1 MNIGNNINVL
11 QPVQEPLNLRAIQQN
26 FYFSF
31 NWGGDIDNATP
42 PVAIAVAQEIQN
54 TLSSGHPLRVYMFNF
69 LSADAYTNPE
79 FREIV
84 RVIMGRIVLGVRN
97 QEFPN
102 LQTAMQTVIPAGVK
116 FAASYLASQEAAMVD
131 YLDNETISRVV
142 PINAQMWL
150 DMTGM
155 VDGTTPYQPLSN
167 FQQMNTNSAIGNL
180 IGRGTQMGA
189 SDGFGA
195 TAGETSGAFSTAVR
209 SSQGGTEG
217 NTVNPGGRVN
227 RFRRQLQEKQ
237 SAMAG
242 ALQTAMVDAAAKQEQ
257 GGNVPAWQ
265 RAAGSR
271 LAGRGIPQQQP
282 AQTTVAAQAVEA
294 AVAEAEV
301 NQPAPAPA
309 PAPAEAP
316 VQQPKQALFAMRG
329 DDGKDHRVME
339 EILTGMNEN
348 VWKGNPAQRFHPAWC
363 RRTHFIRY
371 FRLENNWIV
380 AVPTKY
386 TEEQLAI
393 AMNYDAHE
401 IDPRLGKPA
410 QNVPAKPPKEEAKVL
425 YANKDQIRFVV
436 KRLDNWS
443 MQESVDTAIQ
453 SAVLDAECV
462 ASDADAVIKN
472 AAVNTPL
479 IYEDVLGA
487 MKDLEVI
494 EKISKSQTF
503 KEAAELISTLGNPVA
518 RETINKWMTVRVNR
532 MVACELGVPVSFT
545 NFEEDGKNILV
556 DLADDLGA
564 NIDALA
570 GRQHSI
576 ISGVV
581 TGVLAANENM
591 SDYVENLFTG
601 TPEER
606 LALAERTIFLTR
618 DVSVTWVKFNST
630 EMSVG
635 IPNFGSGIVAETL
648 YPALHGIMAASLK
661 EKAPGAAAYFEN
673 ILITRDNKR
682 FRIHESLLGGSAMMI
697 SNYY

>member
-1 MNIGNNINVL
+1 M
-11 QPVQEPLNLRAIQQN
+11 A
-26 FYFSF
+26 
-31 NWGGDIDNATP
+31 
-42 PVAIAVAQEIQN
+42 
-54 TLSSGHPLRVYMFNF
+54 
-69 LSADAYTNPE
+69 
-79 FREIV
+79 
-84 RVIMGRIVLGVRN
+84 
-97 QEFPN
+97 
-102 LQTAMQTVIPAGVK
+102 
-116 FAASYLASQEAAMVD
+116 D

-142 PINAQMWL
+142 PINAQMWVDL
-150 DMTGM
+150 TGM

-167 FQQMNTNSAIGNL
+167 FQQQNTNSAIGNL

-189 SDGFGA
+189 NDGFGS

-209 SSQGGTEG
+209 NSQGGTEG

-237 SAMAG
+237 QAMAG
-242 ALQTAMVDAAAKQEQ
+242 SLQTAMVDAASKQEQ

-271 LAGRGIPQQQP
+271 VAGRGIPQQ
-282 AQTTVAAQAVEA
+282 ATQTTQPSVAEQAVEA
-294 AVAEAEV
+294 AVAEAQV
-301 NQPAPAPA
+301 TQPAPAPA
-309 PAPAEAP
+309 PA
-316 VQQPKQALFAMRG
+316 QRQALFAMTG
-329 DDGKDHRVME
+329 DDGKDYKVME
-339 EILTGMNEN
+339 EITTGMDEN
-348 VWKGNPAQRFHPAWC
+348 TWKGSPAQRFHPAWC

-371 FRLENNWIV
+371 FRLENNWPV
-380 AVPTKY
+380 AIPTKY
-386 TEEQLAI
+386 TEDQLAI

-410 QNVPAKPPKEEAKVL
+410 QTVPVKPPKEEAKIL
-425 YANKDQIRFVV
+425 YATKDQIRFVV

-453 SAVLDAECV
+453 STVLDAECV
-462 ASDADAVIKN
+462 AKDCDAVIKN

-479 IYEDVLGA
+479 VYEDVLSA

-494 EKISKSQTF
+494 EKINKSQTF
-503 KEAAELISTLGNPVA
+503 KEAAELIGTLGNPVA
-518 RETINKWMTVRVNR
+518 RESINKWMTVRVNR

-545 NFEEDGKNILV
+545 NFEEDGKNIISELTQ
-556 DLADDLGA
+556 DLGS

-570 GRQHSI
+570 ARQHSI

-581 TGVLAANENM
+581 TGVLAANETMN
-591 SDYVENLFTG
+591 DYVENLFTG
-601 TPEER
+601 TNEER
-606 LALAERTIFLTR
+606 VALAERTIFLTR

-635 IPNFGSGIVAETL
+635 IPNFGSGVVAESL

-661 EKAPGAAAYFEN
+661 EKAPGADFYFDN
-673 ILITRDNKR
+673 ILITRDNKK